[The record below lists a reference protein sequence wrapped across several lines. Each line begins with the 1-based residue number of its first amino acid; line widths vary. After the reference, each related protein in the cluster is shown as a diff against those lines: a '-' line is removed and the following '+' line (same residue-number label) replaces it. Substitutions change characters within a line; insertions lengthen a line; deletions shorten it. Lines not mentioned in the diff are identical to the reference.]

1 MRQRILVACAVV
13 LLAAGAVAFFGG
25 EDGPE
30 PAPKRTVLVPDRPG
44 DPNETRVAGPSE
56 AAPPTAAEVRF
67 VQMMIPHHAQALEM
81 SGLAPSRASDERVR
95 SLASRIE
102 AAQKVE
108 IDAMRSWLDENPEAV
123 LKAHGDGHGGRH
135 TAGNMAG
142 MATPRQLER
151 LRGSTGAAFDE
162 LFLQLM
168 ITHHQGAIT
177 MVDDVLDKG
186 TDVTVQEMARDVQST
201 QAAEIERMRG
211 LLDG

>member
-1 MRQRILVACAVV
+1 MRHRLVVVCAVV
-13 LLAAGAVAFFGG
+13 LLVAGAVAFFGG
-25 EDGPE
+25 EDEPE
-30 PAPKRTVLVPDRPG
+30 AAPPRTVLVPDRPG
-44 DPNETRVAGPSE
+44 EPNETRVAGPRE

-108 IDAMRSWLDENPEAV
+108 IDVMRSWLDENPEAV
-123 LKAHGDGHGGRH
+123 LKAHGEGHGGRH
-135 TAGNMAG
+135 TTGMAG
-142 MATPRQLER
+142 MATPEQLER
-151 LRGSTGAAFDE
+151 LRGASGAAFDE
-162 LFLQLM
+162 LFLKLM
-168 ITHHQGAIT
+168 ITHHEGAIT

-211 LLDG
+211 LLEG